1 MRVRLEVNRRT
12 VSLLVAGIYLVLAQ
26 LAGGLELF
34 LRTLL
39 FLVLPLACIWF
50 SDTLGGGTGM
60 TFGGGYITKP
70 SPGFVVYFLGWVLLA
85 MPVIA
90 VLLSFI
96 FNFKLLQ

>member
-1 MRVRLEVNRRT
+1 MRVRLEVNHRT
-12 VSLLVAGIYLVLAQ
+12 VSFLIAGLYLALALLV
-26 LAGGLELF
+26 GGLESF
-34 LRTLL
+34 LRMLI

-50 SDTLGGGTGM
+50 SDTLGGGTGL

-90 VLLSFI
+90 VLLSII
-96 FNFKLLQ
+96 FNYNLL